1 MNESVGISSS
11 SHLLSAYHASAVHVF
26 LGSHH
31 FNSHKSLM
39 KPAHPPP
46 PSPDPSHPCLPDEG
60 SRAEGCYRTCPSCTD
75 HPWELLAARV
85 WLRLGE
91 CGLRP
96 EGWKQEGA
104 REGGSSTAI
113 SAESAFSLRRRIKTW
128 STEMCA
134 LKTSFWPARASTVS
148 AAPSSSSVTLA
159 SPSLCSPG
167 KVRSPS
173 LPCPPHPLQ
182 AGPGQLG
189 RGWAGVLSPF
199 RKHTSAK
206 GVCCSCPALG
216 GGGDAVRGRVGL

>member
-1 MNESVGISSS
+1 MPKLHRSSVG
-11 SHLLSAYHASAVHVF
+11 A
-26 LGSHH
+26 LGCPG
-31 FNSHKSLM
+31 L
-39 KPAHPPP
+39 AGAGGDVGY
-46 PSPDPSHPCLPDEG
+46 DP
-60 SRAEGCYRTCPSCTD
+60 RAGNR
-75 HPWELLAARV
+75 RG
-85 WLRLGE
+85 LGKE
-91 CGLRP
+91 
-96 EGWKQEGA
+96 
-104 REGGSSTAI
+104 GSSTAI

-128 STEMCA
+128 SMEMCA

-173 LPCPPHPLQ
+173 LPSPPRPLQ

-216 GGGDAVRGRVGL
+216 GRGDAVWGRVGL